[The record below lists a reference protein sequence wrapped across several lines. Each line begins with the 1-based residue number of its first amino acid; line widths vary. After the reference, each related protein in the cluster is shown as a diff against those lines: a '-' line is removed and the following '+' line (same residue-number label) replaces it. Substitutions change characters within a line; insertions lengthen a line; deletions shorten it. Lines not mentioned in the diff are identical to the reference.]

1 MLAATYTRTG
11 PATEVL
17 SVGAFEMPVVGP
29 DDVLVRVHAS
39 GINPSDV
46 KRRAGWIDA
55 VLPHPVIIPHSDG
68 AGQIVAVGAGVDRA
82 RIGERVWLWNAQGS
96 YGEPGRAFGTAAEFI
111 ALPSRQAVRLS
122 DRLSYA
128 AGASLGVPAMTA
140 YRCTH
145 SDGPVAGRTI
155 FVNGAAGSVGLFAV
169 QMAVADGA
177 RVIGTVSN
185 PAAAAI
191 VKELGA
197 FATIDRKTE
206 DVSARIMELTDGAG
220 VDRIVEV
227 DFGANLHL
235 DAAVLKSNGT
245 IASYSSTSNREPV
258 LPYYAFAG
266 KGANLRF
273 IQSFHL
279 PEDQRLAGEQKIMD
293 IADAG
298 KLTVVI
304 GATFALEDIA
314 QAHERVERGSFGN
327 VVVLVGDQPDD
338 DATHRP

>member
-1 MLAATYTRTG
+1 MLAATYSQTG
-11 PATEVL
+11 PAADVL
-17 SVGAFEMPVVGP
+17 SVGAFETPIAGP
-29 DDVLVRVHAS
+29 GEVLVRVHAS

-46 KRRAGWIDA
+46 KRRAGWIEA
-55 VLPHPVIIPHSDG
+55 ILPHPVVIPHSDG
-68 AGQIVAVGAGVDRA
+68 AGQIVAVGEGVDTA
-82 RIGERVWLWNAQGS
+82 RVGERVWLWNAQGS
-96 YGEPGRAFGTAAEFI
+96 YGAPGRAFGTAAEYI

-128 AGASLGVPAMTA
+128 DGANLAVPAMTA
-140 YRCTH
+140 FRCVH
-145 SDGPVAGRTI
+145 SDGPVTGQTI

-169 QMAVADGA
+169 QMAVAGGA
-177 RVIGTVSN
+177 RVVGTVSDTE
-185 PAAAAI
+185 AAAY
-191 VKELGA
+191 VTKLGA
-197 FATIDRKTE
+197 FATINRKTE
-206 DVSARIMELTDGAG
+206 DVATRIMELTDGEG

-235 DAAVLKSNGT
+235 DSTALKRNGT

-279 PEDQRLAGEQKIMD
+279 PEDQRLAGEQKIAE

-298 KLTVVI
+298 MLSVAI
-304 GATFALEDIA
+304 GATFPLEEIV
-314 QAHERVERGSFGN
+314 QAHERVERGGFGN
-327 VVVLVGDQPDD
+327 VVVMIGDQ
-338 DATHRP
+338 